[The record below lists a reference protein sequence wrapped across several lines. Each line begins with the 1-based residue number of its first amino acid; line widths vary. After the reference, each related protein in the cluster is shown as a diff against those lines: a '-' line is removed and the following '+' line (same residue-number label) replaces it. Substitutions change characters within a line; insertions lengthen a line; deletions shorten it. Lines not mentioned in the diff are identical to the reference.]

1 MANNTTRFPI
11 TGHQRAQ
18 NRRGPDSINC
28 YVSSRYLRFHDVGD
42 TGADGLAVLVD
53 VMSDGYGDKPDRKIC
68 ELVLTLDAL
77 KTMVNRLEEMHP
89 ERSAP
94 D

>member
-1 MANNTTRFPI
+1 MASNTTRFPI

-28 YVSSRYLRFHDVGD
+28 YVSGRYLRFHDVGD
-42 TGADGLAVLVD
+42 TGVDGLAVVVD

-77 KTMVNRLEEMHP
+77 KTMAERLEEIRS
-89 ERSAP
+89 ERNRP